1 MNEAAISVERS
12 TEQPAATRRFRVYRY
27 KRGDGGERFDEF
39 DVPVG
44 PHTTVLDAL
53 RWIQLHRDPSLAL
66 RHSCLHASCGT
77 CGVQVNGREELACVC
92 RVDDHGAQITVEPLA
107 NLPILT
113 DLVVDMTGFFARFP
127 HAHPIIRSSEPP
139 AGEEDR
145 ADADGH
151 HPEVTLQTDL
161 TLHHHPLHHLHRAAP
176 PAVDFVRLE
185 DCIECGLCLSACPVA
200 STAPEYVGPAALAAA
215 ERLLE
220 EPRGVRREDVL
231 AWAGEGDAAWRC
243 HVGLECTRV
252 CPADAI
258 PAERIMALR
267 RALMFGDEH
276 DKEGKR

>member
-1 MNEAAISVERS
+1 MSDRTDN
-12 TEQPAATRRFRVYRY
+12 RRFRVYRY
-27 KRGDGGERFDEF
+27 KRGDGAERFDEF

-44 PHTTVLDAL
+44 PHSSVLDAL
-53 RWIQLHRDPSLAL
+53 RWIQLHLDPSLAM

-77 CGVQVNGREELACVC
+77 CGMQVDGREELACVC
-92 RVDDHGAQITVEPLA
+92 WVQDQGTQITVEPLA

-113 DLVVDMTGFFARFP
+113 DLVVEMTGFFERFP

-139 AGEEDR
+139 VSEDS
-145 ADADGH
+145 DAEATAH
-151 HPEVTLQTDL
+151 HAEVALQTDL

-200 STAPEYVGPAALAAA
+200 STSHEYVGPAALAAA

-220 EPRGVRREDVL
+220 EPRGVKREDVL
-231 AWAGEGDAAWRC
+231 AWASRPEGVWRC
-243 HVGLECTRV
+243 HVGFECTQA

-267 RALMFGDEH
+267 RQLMFGEND
-276 DKEGKR
+276 DKEKER

>member
-1 MNEAAISVERS
+1 MSSER
-12 TEQPAATRRFRVYRY
+12 TGTRRFRVYRY
-27 KRGDGGERFDEF
+27 KRGGDPERFDDF

-53 RWIQLHRDPSLAL
+53 RWIQLHRDPSLTL

-77 CGVQVNGREELACVC
+77 CGMQVNGREQLACVC
-92 RVDDHGAQITVEPLA
+92 AVEDEGPEITVEPLA
-107 NLPILT
+107 NLPVLT
-113 DLVVDMTGFFARFP
+113 DLVVDMTDFFERFP
-127 HAHPIIRSSEPP
+127 HTHPIIRTSEAPI
-139 AGEEDR
+139 ADEDYGEESN
-145 ADADGH
+145 GH
-151 HPEVTLQTDL
+151 HAEVTLQTDV

-200 STAPEYVGPAALAAA
+200 STSHDYVGPAALAAA

-231 AWAGEGDAAWRC
+231 AWAGRPEAVWRC
-243 HVGLECTRV
+243 HVGLKCTRA

-267 RALMFGDEH
+267 RELIFRQGEK
-276 DKEGKR
+276 KEDTR